1 MFTARPFFSGLS
13 QSGVTITIPIG
24 TRCFTVS
31 VLSGSGYVGSANYP
45 AGQQISMS
53 LPDSKNLLGY
63 SIPVSI
69 SGAGVNSLNVFYV
82 Q

>member
-1 MFTARPFFSGLS
+1 MFTARPVFATLTQTGIFN
-13 QSGVTITIPIG
+13 IPVG

-31 VLSGSGYVGSANYP
+31 VVSGSGYLGNAVYP

-53 LPDSKNLLGY
+53 LPDSKNLLG
-63 SIPVSI
+63 SPIPVSI